1 MRKKREDKVG
11 AFKELADVP
20 KTLKNRYVNQWKD
33 KGEKVVGYTCTYMPE
48 EILYAADILP
58 YRITG
63 MGVSETSHADAYLS
77 RVNCSFTRCGLELGI
92 RGEYEFL
99 DGAVFINGCD
109 HLNRYYD
116 NWAAQKNAPA
126 LMHMLPVPHVLD
138 PDGRLWYKEEVI
150 GLQEAIGGK
159 LQKNVS
165 PEKLDEART
174 VYNQSRKLLKQ
185 LYDGRTGEE
194 QLFSA
199 AEIHSILAAR
209 VKMPA
214 DEFNRLLTSALEEAN
229 RKENTAH
236 NKVRLLVA
244 GSMLD
249 DPEFFENIEDVGATV
264 VADSLCFGARSFWD
278 LTDENGDPF
287 EAIIDRYYNHTPCP
301 RMAGQYTKRLDFIK
315 EQAERA
321 RVGGIIL
328 EHIKFCDLHGTDNA
342 LLKTDLE
349 KAGFPVLELERQ
361 YGPLADAGR
370 IKTRIQA
377 FVERIQ
383 K

>member
-1 MRKKREDKVG
+1 VE
-11 AFKELADVP
+11 AIKELAEVS
-20 KTLKNRYVNQWKD
+20 KTLKNTYVNQWKD

-58 YRITG
+58 FRITG
-63 MGVSETSHADAYLS
+63 VGAADTSHADAYLS

-109 HLNRYYD
+109 HLNRFYD
-116 NWAAQKNAPA
+116 NWAAQENAPS

-138 PDGRLWYKEEVI
+138 PDGRHWYKEEVI
-150 GLQEAIGGK
+150 QLQDAIEGK
-159 LQKNVS
+159 LQKSIS
-165 PEKLDEART
+165 PEKLDQARN
-174 VYNQSRKLLKQ
+174 VYNDSRKLLKQ
-185 LYDGRTGEE
+185 LYDLRISDE

-199 AEIHSILAAR
+199 AEVHSILAAR
-209 VKMPA
+209 VKMPP
-214 DEFNRLLTSALEEAN
+214 DEFNRLLRKVLDEADQ
-229 RKENTAH
+229 KTATP
-236 NKVRLLVA
+236 NGKVRLLVA

-249 DPEFFENIEDVGATV
+249 DTEFLENIEDVGASV

-278 LTDENGDPF
+278 LTDEKGDPF
-287 EAIIDRYYNHTPCP
+287 EAIVDRYYNHTSCP
-301 RMAGQYTKRLDFIK
+301 RMAGQYSKRLEFIM

-321 RVGGIIL
+321 QVEGIIL

-342 LLKTDLE
+342 LFKTDLE